1 VLLQA
6 VTFGAVMVV
15 AVVLLLVE
23 RRIGRKPESERS
35 PAEARFMSADR
46 SAARSMNATRDI
58 VSPFIASA
66 AGLGLLVFGVVWL
79 TTGQERAGW
88 VGIVLGSLFVAV
100 GILLLRMRT
109 RRSP

>member
-23 RRIGRKPESERS
+23 RHIGRKPESERS
-35 PAEARFMSADR
+35 AAEARFMAADR
-46 SAARSMNATRDI
+46 SAAGGMNAARNT
-58 VSPFIASA
+58 VAPFLVAA

-79 TTGQERAGW
+79 TTGQERAAWIG
-88 VGIVLGSLFVAV
+88 VVLGALFLAV
-100 GILLLRMRT
+100 GILLIRMRAQ
-109 RRSP
+109 RSR